1 MKIAIIN
8 DTHFGVRND
17 HQGFLDYMFQFFD
30 EQFFPYLIEN
40 DIKVVFHL
48 GDVFDR
54 RKFINMNTLHTVRT
68 KFFERLESMG
78 VHLHIIPG
86 NHDCYYKNTN
96 TVNSVK
102 ELTSHY
108 QNVDVYEKP
117 KTISFDGK
125 SFLFL
130 PWLSPENTDSFLS
143 YVDSNDADVLLGH
156 LELNG
161 HYVIPGVKFRG
172 GLDSTLFN
180 KFELVLSGHF
190 HQHSTQGN
198 VNYLGTQY
206 QLTFND
212 LGSSKGFWVYNTN
225 SSQVEFIVNPKN
237 KFFVIEYDEHIEDFD
252 CSAYAGCYVR
262 VIVKDKKDVLHYER
276 FMDCLY
282 QANPENVTI
291 VDDQSVIE
299 VDEEKVDFKKD
310 TLTLLM
316 DEIDKIETIQDKDKL
331 KSLIRDIYVESWTK

>member
-252 CSAYAGCYVR
+252 CSTYAGCYVR

-331 KSLIRDIYVESWTK
+331 KSLIRAIYVESWNK

>member
-252 CSAYAGCYVR
+252 CSTYAGCYVR

>member
-8 DTHFGVRND
+8 DTHFGIRND

>member
-143 YVDSNDADVLLGH
+143 YVDSNNADILLGH

-237 KFFVIEYDEHIEDFD
+237 KFFVIEYDEYIEDFD

>member
-1 MKIAIIN
+1 MQIAIIN

-40 DIKVVFHL
+40 DIKTVFHL

-68 KFFERLESMG
+68 RFFKRFEELG
-78 VHLHIIPG
+78 VNLHVIPG
-86 NHDCYYKNTN
+86 NHDCYFKNTN
-96 TVNSVK
+96 LVNSVR
-102 ELTSHY
+102 ELIGHY
-108 QNVDVYEKP
+108 DNIDIHEKP
-117 KTISFDGK
+117 RVLNFDGT
-125 SFLFL
+125 SFMFL
-130 PWLSPENTDSFLS
+130 PWISPENKDSFLS
-143 YVDSNDADVLLGH
+143 YVENNDANVLLGH

-161 HYVIPGVKFRG
+161 HYVIPGVPFRG
-172 GLDSTLFN
+172 GLESSLFK
-180 KFELVLSGHF
+180 KFDKVLSGHF

-206 QLTFND
+206 QMTFND
-212 LGSSKGFWVYNTN
+212 LGSSKGFWVYNTD

-237 KFFVIEYDEHIEDFD
+237 KFFVVEYDDDFDDFD
-252 CSAYAGCYVR
+252 CSKYAGCYVR
-262 VIVKDKKDVLHYER
+262 VIVKGKKDVIKYER

-282 QANPENVTI
+282 RENPESVTI
-291 VDDQSVIE
+291 VDDETVIE

-316 DEIDKIETIQDKDKL
+316 DEIDKIETIDNKDKL
-331 KSLIRDIYVESWTK
+331 KSLIRDIYVESWNK

>member
-143 YVDSNDADVLLGH
+143 YVDSNNADVLLGH

-161 HYVIPGVKFRG
+161 HYVIPGVKFKG

-198 VNYLGTQY
+198 VNYL
-206 QLTFND
+206 
-212 LGSSKGFWVYNTN
+212 
-225 SSQVEFIVNPKN
+225 
-237 KFFVIEYDEHIEDFD
+237 
-252 CSAYAGCYVR
+252 
-262 VIVKDKKDVLHYER
+262 
-276 FMDCLY
+276 
-282 QANPENVTI
+282 
-291 VDDQSVIE
+291 
-299 VDEEKVDFKKD
+299 
-310 TLTLLM
+310 
-316 DEIDKIETIQDKDKL
+316 
-331 KSLIRDIYVESWTK
+331 

>member
-143 YVDSNDADVLLGH
+143 YVDSNNADVLLGH

-161 HYVIPGVKFRG
+161 HYVIPGVKFKG

>member
-1 MKIAIIN
+1 MKPVRIAHIS
-8 DTHFGVRND
+8 DLHFGRTNEAVVRGLTAHLND
-17 HQGFLDYMFQFFD
+17 GATDLVIVSGDLTQKARRREFMEARDFLAGLTP
-30 EQFFPYLIEN
+30 ET
-40 DIKVVFHL
+40 VV
-48 GDVFDR
+48 
-54 RKFINMNTLHTVRT
+54 
-68 KFFERLESMG
+68 
-78 VHLHIIPG
+78 IPG
-86 NHDCYYKNTN
+86 NHDCYFKNTN
-96 TVNSVK
+96 LVNSVR
-102 ELTSHY
+102 ELIGHY
-108 QNVDVYEKP
+108 DNIDIHEKP
-117 KTISFDGK
+117 RVLNFDGT
-125 SFLFL
+125 SFMFL
-130 PWLSPENTDSFLS
+130 PWISPENKDSFLS
-143 YVDSNDADVLLGH
+143 YVENNDANVLLGH

-161 HYVIPGVKFRG
+161 HYVIPGVPFRG
-172 GLDSTLFN
+172 GLESSLFK
-180 KFELVLSGHF
+180 KFDKVLSGHF

-252 CSAYAGCYVR
+252 CSTYAGCYVR

-331 KSLIRDIYVESWTK
+331 KSLIRDIYVESWNK

>member
-143 YVDSNDADVLLGH
+143 YVDSNNADVLLGH